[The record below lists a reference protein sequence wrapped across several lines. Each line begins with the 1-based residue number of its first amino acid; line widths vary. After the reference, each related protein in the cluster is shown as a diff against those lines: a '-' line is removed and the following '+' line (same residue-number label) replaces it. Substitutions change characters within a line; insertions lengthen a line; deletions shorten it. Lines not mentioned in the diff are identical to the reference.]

1 MFIRFF
7 SILIFSLQSISM
19 TIVDVRTKAEWD
31 SGHLEGA
38 IHIEWQ
44 DILQLLP
51 KISKNEEI
59 YLYCRSGNRSGKAT
73 KILLD
78 AGYVNT
84 INAGSINKAS
94 KSLDIPIIN

>member
-44 DILQLLP
+44 DILQLSPNIL
-51 KISKNEEI
+51 KNEEI

-73 KILLD
+73 KILLE
-78 AGYVNT
+78 AGYVNAK
-84 INAGSINKAS
+84 NAGSIHNAS
-94 KSLDIPIIN
+94 ELLSIKIID